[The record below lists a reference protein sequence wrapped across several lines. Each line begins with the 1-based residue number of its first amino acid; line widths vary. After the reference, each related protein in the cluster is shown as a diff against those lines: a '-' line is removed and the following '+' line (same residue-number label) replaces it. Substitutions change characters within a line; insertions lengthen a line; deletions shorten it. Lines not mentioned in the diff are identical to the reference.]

1 MSNIIYIN
9 PYRLASSA
17 PVVTAPSG
25 VYTNAVGGSSTGP
38 SDATITLHF
47 LDGLMN
53 PVDITVADGN
63 VVPITMLGIAMEG
76 NHRVSATGE
85 ATGGSAATS
94 WEWYHEPA
102 GAEDPSTIS
111 TDQSSPDTT
120 EDISLRLEVRPLGR
134 AGVDLVQ
141 DIY

>member
-102 GAEDPSTIS
+102 GAEIPSTIA
-111 TDQSSPDTT
+111 QPK
-120 EDISLRLEVRPLGR
+120 
-134 AGVDLVQ
+134 
-141 DIY
+141 